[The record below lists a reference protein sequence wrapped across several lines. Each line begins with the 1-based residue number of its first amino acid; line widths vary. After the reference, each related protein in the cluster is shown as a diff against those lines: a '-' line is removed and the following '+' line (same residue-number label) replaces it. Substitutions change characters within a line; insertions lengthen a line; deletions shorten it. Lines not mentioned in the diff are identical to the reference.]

1 MYLICLFLVQCPV
14 HKLFH
19 LDAWQQ
25 CCYDSYSIKRESR
38 EAFEYKE
45 ANSTVQF
52 EQCSRPWVYQAAE
65 ELNSSPKWGYHAWYG
80 GGGYSADLG
89 YEEDTAYTV
98 INHLQSGQWV
108 DRQTR
113 AIIVEFNIF
122 NPVISAL
129 GACSFFFELLQTGQA
144 TALKHIDII
153 SLYNTDSILQVF
165 LGLFLVIFIAMVF
178 FKTAEIMATLV
189 RQGRRCLCCVWYWL
203 DLFHLVTSISLLVV
217 SFFKSYHISQT
228 MQELQRNIFATI
240 NFQTAVLWGNV
251 ENCIVA
257 VLTFLTTVKLLQ
269 LTYFNMYTRI
279 FSHAL
284 RIWMRDLFSFL
295 VVLSIIFFA
304 FLQSGILLFGSH
316 NGRYSSFWPAFSY
329 QLEIVLGKVKA
340 RPIKELVK
348 ADSVLGYFFV
358 VMLLVGITI
367 LLMNLFISSLND
379 AVSEANKLEM
389 NSESKHETSENQPD
403 VSTYNLNT
411 QMKTSKLKKKQGNY
425 IFFDQISDQLKTV
438 DLNHNLPQAY
448 TLDKKLTAVL
458 KLIDVSLKMDC
469 ETRISP
475 AQRTTNLKPRR
486 ENGEAV
492 DHFGRG

>member
-1 MYLICLFLVQCPV
+1 MGV
-14 HKLFH
+14 
-19 LDAWQQ
+19 WQQ
-25 CCYDSYSIKRESR
+25 CCYDSYSTKRESR
-38 EAFEYKE
+38 EAFESKE
-45 ANSTVQF
+45 ANSAVQF
-52 EQCSRPWVYQAAE
+52 KQCSRPWVYQTAE

-98 INHLQSGQWV
+98 IDHLQSGQWV

-122 NPVISAL
+122 NPAISAL

-153 SLYNTDSILQVF
+153 SLHNTDSILQVF
-165 LGLFLVIFIAMVF
+165 QGLSLIIFIAMVF
-178 FKTAEIMATLV
+178 FKTAQTMATLV

-203 DLFHLVTSISLLVV
+203 DLVHLVTSISLLVV

-251 ENCIVA
+251 ENCILA

-295 VVLSIIFFA
+295 VVLAIIFFA
-304 FLQSGILLFGSH
+304 FLQSGILLFGSQI
-316 NGRYSSFWPAFSY
+316 GRYSSFWPAFSY

-340 RPIKELVK
+340 RPIKELVE
-348 ADSVLGYFFV
+348 SNFVLGYFFV
-358 VMLLVGITI
+358 VVLLVAITI
-367 LLMNLFISSLND
+367 ILMNLFISSLND
-379 AVSEANKLEM
+379 AVGDAKTLER
-389 NSESKHETSENQPD
+389 NTESKHDAADNQPD
-403 VSTYNLNT
+403 TDTSNLNS
-411 QMKTSKLKKKQGNY
+411 QTSKLNEKQGNY
-425 IFFDQISDQLKTV
+425 VFFNQISDQLKTI
-438 DLNHNLPQAY
+438 DLIHNLPQAY
-448 TLDKKLTAVL
+448 TLDKKLTEVL
-458 KLIDVSLKMDC
+458 KLIDVSLEMDG
-469 ETRISP
+469 ETTIFP
-475 AQRTTNLKPRR
+475 AERTTNYKPRQKTKR
-486 ENGEAV
+486 LSTILEE
-492 DHFGRG
+492 DESFETWTCKQLGRHPYT